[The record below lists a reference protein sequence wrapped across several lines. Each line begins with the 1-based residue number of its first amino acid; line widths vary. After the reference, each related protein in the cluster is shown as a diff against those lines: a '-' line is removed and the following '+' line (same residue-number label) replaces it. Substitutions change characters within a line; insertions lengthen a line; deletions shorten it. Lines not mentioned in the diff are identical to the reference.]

1 MVRPRWPSPHRLP
14 CSPPLGLG
22 LGLGL
27 SSALF
32 IAGLGLRSPVL
43 LAALVPP
50 LTAGGLWR
58 HRQRQRTAAAIA
70 SGPLLDPW
78 VFEQRLRPLGEQA
91 IPRWAEIRSELEA
104 IRALAERCA
113 ALDPTSTV
121 SLLLL
126 LEGLLDRL
134 PPAAAAGSETEPS
147 RLGDLVSFLNR
158 CRHHLAWVH
167 DDALLHSR
175 LHPGRPVLL
184 PPLPAHLL
192 P

>member
-1 MVRPRWPSPHRLP
+1 MVRPRWPSLRRLP
-14 CSPPLGLG
+14 FSPPLALG

-50 LTAGGLWR
+50 LMAGGLWR
-58 HRQRQRTAAAIA
+58 RRQRQRTAAAIA
-70 SGPLLDPW
+70 AGPLFDPW
-78 VFEQRLRPLGEQA
+78 VFEQRLRPLA
-91 IPRWAEIRSELEA
+91 TPRWADIRSELED

-134 PPAAAAGSETEPS
+134 PPGAGAETRPDTEPT

-158 CRHHLAWVH
+158 CRHHLAWIH

-175 LHPGRPVLL
+175 LHPGQPVLL